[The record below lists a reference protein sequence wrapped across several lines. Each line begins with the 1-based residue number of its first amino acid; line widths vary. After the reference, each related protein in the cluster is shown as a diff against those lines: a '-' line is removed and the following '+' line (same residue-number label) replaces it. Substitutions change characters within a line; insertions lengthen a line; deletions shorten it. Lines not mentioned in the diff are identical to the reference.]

1 MNCPGGED
9 RPCSRVEKIKKH
21 AARSKSRER
30 EKEEKRR
37 EPPEHHRRVV
47 ERKAQR
53 AEKAGKALARV
64 PAQDEEG
71 KAAEEEFLKKRIDE
85 GDIERYP

>member
-1 MNCPGGED
+1 MNCPRGED

-53 AEKAGKALARV
+53 TEKAGKALARV

-71 KAAEEEFLKKRIDE
+71 KAAEEEFLQKRIDE
-85 GDIERYP
+85 RDIERYP

>member
-1 MNCPGGED
+1 MNCPRGED
-9 RPCSRVEKIKKH
+9 RPRPCVEKIKKY
-21 AARSKSRER
+21 AARGKPREC
-30 EKEEKRR
+30 EKKKRR
-37 EPPEHHRRVV
+37 RKPPEHHRRVV

-71 KAAEEEFLKKRIDE
+71 KAAEEELLKKRIDE